1 MTNYRIR
8 KLLQHEGKTYFRD
21 TEAELAL
28 PAELEADLIKKGVIA
43 PIEEEPAA
51 KPSAKKAADA

>member
-8 KLLQHEGKTYFRD
+8 KLLQHEGRTYFRD

-28 PAELEADLIKKGVIA
+28 PAELEADLVKQGVIA
-43 PIEEEPAA
+43 PIEPKPEA
-51 KPSAKKAADA
+51 KPSAKKATDA